1 MYSLVNSNY
10 NRTYNPNGKQNALSD
25 LKRLLTSRDINAQS
39 KACGYLIE
47 VLSRYDKNSE
57 DRIHLVQYL
66 LDNDITVFLS
76 EVTCNLDFNLLR
88 SVLKCL
94 RLVSSLPSFYSE
106 DHAPHAMSAVLRAM
120 NHFLATNLNAVE
132 SCLHFLCDL
141 LNGIRANKTPSPLAH
156 QSAYSTDQL
165 LASFSTLATRINA
178 IADTKSILSSAL
190 VLQELISYQPDD
202 LTIPSSIAKYLVNVV
217 NKWLELLLAGLNHIA
232 LAGKADE
239 LGMHF
244 VVTCQIGMDCLGL
257 AKIFDQ
263 AKPPTAYVTKI
274 LADNKEIDNLKDCSK
289 FMKLHIHRT
298 LNDLVIFVKDNIQ
311 DIATEV
317 YSTFI
322 KLVLKFYHQVDSEML
337 FDFSE
342 LLLSKGYLAI
352 LPQVQIVRNDITVR
366 KVSTLVLGELL
377 KVLAEKYLYVQETS
391 CKEICSKEIHMGLIE
406 LQNGLEKPQNIGLQL
421 QKNHPY
427 TLLIYIYFYCQ
438 STENPE
444 SATASL
450 LPNLVQ
456 YILRLPEMF
465 KPPSYIIKA
474 LWLVFAMSTLS
485 NGSLESLDQR
495 VYLEKA
501 SDRLV
506 SMLQPDPAA
515 FYTHNPAILF
525 WAFTSLRS
533 PQNIRYVVF
542 CQWLKTETTLPEEI
556 ANEPIVW
563 EILLDVI
570 LQSKDVNIVANCM
583 KALSNCMEE
592 GDSELKEEFGGT
604 IWAMLPKVLSKTLI
618 DCENDIDTKICHIL
632 DVAISLPPAELDQS
646 ICYKTAV
653 LITSLY
659 SKTITE
665 NIEYETKCQYNYVC
679 LNLSLL
685 LLKFSC
691 DKSESKVI
699 LTFTNKPVFL
709 ANVITSTSST
719 DEEVACA
726 ALRLLSYLV
735 HYYHKNNYQPKSF
748 LQIKTD
754 FIIKSLRLDNS
765 NEHTVT
771 LHQFIHTV
779 LASGFNTP
787 IILTNTS
794 AENQQYDAFRALMFR
809 VQITLC
815 NTDSKNRTS
824 TGWTTLSTIF
834 RHAIVYK
841 NDPDLVA
848 ILTSQPWIFTL
859 IRFQVAQEI
868 TVEFINFLKNWL
880 NLFKIA
886 IKKGKEERK
895 CRISNYGLVPRTMAL
910 LKKTLGEDYSDT
922 SKIVDD
928 ILEEC
933 FNRK

>member
-25 LKRLLTSRDINAQS
+25 IKRLLTSRDINAQS
-39 KACGYLIE
+39 KACSYLIE
-47 VLSRYDKNSE
+47 VLSRYEKNSE

-76 EVTCNLDFNLLR
+76 EVTCNLDINLLR
-88 SVLKCL
+88 SVLQCL
-94 RLVSSLPSFYSE
+94 RLVSSMPSFFSE

-141 LNGIRANKTPSPLAH
+141 LNGIRANKTTSPLTH

-165 LASFSTLATRINA
+165 LATFSTLATRINV
-178 IADTKSILSSAL
+178 IADGKSILSCAL

-202 LTIPSSIAKYLVNVV
+202 LTIPSSIAKYLVDVV
-217 NKWLELLLAGLNHIA
+217 KKWLELLLAGLNHIA
-232 LAGKADE
+232 LDGKADE
-239 LGMHF
+239 LGMLF

-257 AKIFDQ
+257 VNIFEQ
-263 AKPPTAYVTKI
+263 AKPPTSFVTKI
-274 LADNKEIDNLKDCSK
+274 LADNQEIDNLKDCSK
-289 FMKLHIHRT
+289 FMKVHIHRT
-298 LNDLVIFVKDNIQ
+298 LNEMVIFVKDNIQ
-311 DIATEV
+311 DLATEV

-322 KLVLKFYHQVDSEML
+322 KLVLKFYQKIDSETL

-352 LPQVQIVRNDITVR
+352 LPQVQILRNDITVR

-377 KVLAEKYLYVQETS
+377 KVLAEKYLYVQETN
-391 CKEICSKEIHMGLIE
+391 CKEICSKEIHM
-406 LQNGLEKPQNIGLQL
+406 
-421 QKNHPY
+421 
-427 TLLIYIYFYCQ
+427 
-438 STENPE
+438 ST
-444 SATASL
+444 
-450 LPNLVQ
+450 
-456 YILRLPEMF
+456 I
-465 KPPSYIIKA
+465 
-474 LWLVFAMSTLS
+474 S

-506 SMLQPDPAA
+506 SMLQPEPAA

-533 PQNIRYVVF
+533 PQNIRFVVF

-556 ANEPIVW
+556 AKEPLVW
-563 EILLDVI
+563 ELLLDVI
-570 LQSKDVNIVANCM
+570 LQSKDANIVANCM
-583 KALSNCMEE
+583 KALSNCMEN
-592 GDSELKEEFGGT
+592 GDNELKEEFGGI

-618 DCENDIDTKICHIL
+618 DCENEIDTNICHIL
-632 DVAISLPPAELDQS
+632 DVAISVPPAELDQS

-659 SKTITE
+659 SKTISE
-665 NIEYETKCQYNYVC
+665 AIEYETKCQYNYVC
-679 LNLSLL
+679 LNVSLL

-709 ANVITSTSST
+709 TNVIASTSSA

-735 HYYHKNNYQPKSF
+735 HYYHKNNYQPKSY

-754 FIIKSLRLDNS
+754 FIVRSLRLDNS
-765 NEHTVT
+765 NEHTIT

-787 IILTNTS
+787 IILTTP
-794 AENQQYDAFRALMFR
+794 AQDQQYDAFRALMFR

-815 NTDSKNRTS
+815 NTDSKNSTS

-868 TVEFINFLKNWL
+868 TLEFINFLKNWL
-880 NLFKIA
+880 NLFQIA

-895 CRISNYGLVPRTMAL
+895 CRLSNYGLVPRTMAL
-910 LKKTLGEDYSDT
+910 LKKSLGEDYSET
-922 SKIVDD
+922 SKVVED